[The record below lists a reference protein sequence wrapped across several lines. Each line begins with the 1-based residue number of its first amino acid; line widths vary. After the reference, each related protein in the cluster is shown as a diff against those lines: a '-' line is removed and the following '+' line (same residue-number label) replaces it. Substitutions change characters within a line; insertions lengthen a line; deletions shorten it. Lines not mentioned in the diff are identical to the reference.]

1 MGVLDLFKYGTVRLQ
16 ANLSAFELSTETLR
30 NKYNVRVETLNLDDN
45 KQLAAWCDIINHSY
59 SEFNYNV
66 ESAKVFLK
74 DEKYY
79 KKAITYL
86 FSDCCGG
93 GYCATVSVAQYV
105 AAPHVGGDFKLGVK
119 KESQGRGLG
128 RLIVL
133 YAFSRLKERGI
144 DIGESSIM
152 IKRSTSLYLHFKL
165 GFRPQ
170 FNPKYFA
177 LPASSKLY
185 PIVKAI
191 PLLKLWI
198 AYKRF
203 IDREN
208 RKI

>member
-1 MGVLDLFKYGTVRLQ
+1 M
-16 ANLSAFELSTETLR
+16 
-30 NKYNVRVETLNLDDN
+30 
-45 KQLAAWCDIINHSY
+45 
-59 SEFNYNV
+59 
-66 ESAKVFLK
+66 
-74 DEKYY
+74 
-79 KKAITYL
+79 
-86 FSDCCGG
+86 
-93 GYCATVSVAQYV
+93 
-105 AAPHVGGDFKLGVK
+105 GVK

>member
-93 GYCATVSVAQYV
+93 G
-105 AAPHVGGDFKLGVK
+105 
-119 KESQGRGLG
+119 
-128 RLIVL
+128 IV
-133 YAFSRLKERGI
+133 RR
-144 DIGESSIM
+144 
-152 IKRSTSLYLHFKL
+152 YL
-165 GFRPQ
+165 
-170 FNPKYFA
+170 
-177 LPASSKLY
+177 
-185 PIVKAI
+185 
-191 PLLKLWI
+191 
-198 AYKRF
+198 
-203 IDREN
+203 
-208 RKI
+208 